1 MIVNYDKLYIDFKE
15 AVPECMYFCKE
26 KEAENS
32 IDDTSGIHVLF
43 GMAVVP
49 YILYVVNNKEERIIK
64 KIFSFMEQ
72 MAVCADVRVQEVLS
86 VTILEQLLDMKYD
99 DFQEYK
105 NYMGENTLKY
115 L

>member
-1 MIVNYDKLYIDFKE
+1 
-15 AVPECMYFCKE
+15 
-26 KEAENS
+26 
-32 IDDTSGIHVLF
+32 
-43 GMAVVP
+43 
-49 YILYVVNNKEERIIK
+49 
-64 KIFSFMEQ
+64 MEQ